1 MPTTSTRITP
11 AGVPSQPNV
20 FYAGYDNGGLSR
32 TTDYGSTWTPIFL
45 ETDEIVA
52 RWNVLKG
59 GGM

>member
-1 MPTTSTRITP
+1 
-11 AGVPSQPNV
+11 VPSQPNV